1 MSKTTI
7 HILEIRL
14 YDTLGMRN
22 YSRPRFIHLQ
32 TSVYG
37 YNSYACYN
45 ILDMIK
51 IFIGPVSCR
60 NIRLQMSTFG
70 YNSYARYNI
79 LGMINKFL

>member
-22 YSRPRFIHLQ
+22 YSRPHFIHLQ

-37 YNSYACYN
+37 YNSYARYN
-45 ILDMIK
+45 ILDMIE
-51 IFIGPVSCR
+51 IFYRPRFTQEHPPSNV
-60 NIRLQMSTFG
+60 NFWL
-70 YNSYARYNI
+70 
-79 LGMINKFL
+79 